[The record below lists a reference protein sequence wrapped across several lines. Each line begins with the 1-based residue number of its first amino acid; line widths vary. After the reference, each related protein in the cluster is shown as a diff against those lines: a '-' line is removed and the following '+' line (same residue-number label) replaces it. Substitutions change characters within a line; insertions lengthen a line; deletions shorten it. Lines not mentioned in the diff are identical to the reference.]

1 MKVVVTDEKVPEDS
15 SLVEIAQTN
24 HVFNSLKNVMM
35 MIVNMLLVMV
45 VPKMTDC
52 KDFDAKDNR
61 DLIMMMIIMTMMMMM
76 S

>member
-52 KDFDAKDNR
+52 KDCDAKDNR
-61 DLIMMMIIMTMMMMM
+61 DHDNDDDHHDDELT
-76 S
+76 